1 MAELREVDGFL
12 FSSEE
17 EYQNALKEEKA
28 VLYLKKQLSGKDGK
42 SILKVYNQ
50 LLEQNIFQTEVGYSF
65 LHDINLAL
73 HRQTKIADS
82 VIAPIRVEKKN
93 TATPEAS
100 GEKTLEEKPPKVIVK
115 TVSSGTTKQVKSLRI
130 IILVLVAVIIGM
142 FGITLTSN
150 LPTIVDYETKLQNK
164 YAAWEQQLTE
174 REAQVKQKEAQLN
187 INQD

>member
-1 MAELREVDGFL
+1 M
-12 FSSEE
+12 
-17 EYQNALKEEKA
+17 
-28 VLYLKKQLSGKDGK
+28 
-42 SILKVYNQ
+42 
-50 LLEQNIFQTEVGYSF
+50 
-65 LHDINLAL
+65 
-73 HRQTKIADS
+73 
-82 VIAPIRVEKKN
+82 
-93 TATPEAS
+93 
-100 GEKTLEEKPPKVIVK
+100 EEKPPKVIVK